1 MYFSGH
7 VRGSYVVHGERPA
20 SLRAEM
26 VLPLTGL
33 STEQE
38 QKLTPITFLHYKSKI
53 VTLANCLVI
62 KIV

>member
-1 MYFSGH
+1 M
-7 VRGSYVVHGERPA
+7 HGERPP

-38 QKLTPITFLHYKSKI
+38 QKRTPITFLHYKSKI
-53 VTLANCLVI
+53 VTSANCLVI
-62 KIV
+62 KYCVTVFPMLIWCL